1 MPSGV
6 VDMCTIYL
14 CLYVVAAF
22 AAIMCISKSG
32 RLQ

>member
-1 MPSGV
+1 MLSGL

-14 CLYVVAAF
+14 RLYVVAAF
-22 AAIMCISKSG
+22 AAIMCTSKSG

>member
-1 MPSGV
+1 MLSGL

-14 CLYVVAAF
+14 HLYVVAAF
-22 AAIMCISKSG
+22 AAIMCTSKSG